1 MGGIIVTAPRPL
13 SIQFV
18 SGWTS
23 PFFLFTSL
31 IVRLTPDFQASFLAR
46 FARLCNSRLSSF
58 NFVQDSWTWLQVH
71 LLAPYHIVWPVP
83 GVSPLLDAG
92 AALL

>member
-1 MGGIIVTAPRPL
+1 MDQPL
-13 SIQFV
+13 FSVYQPDR
-18 SGWTS
+18 SANAGL
-23 PFFLFTSL
+23 PGFFSCSL
-31 IVRLTPDFQASFLAR
+31 RSRCLN
-46 FARLCNSRLSSF
+46 LCNSRLSSF